1 MTPAPAFRL
10 RVRDDATGYG
20 NYYATHRGELMGWFD
35 TRQEAEDV
43 RRAMPNGACF
53 EVVEVGE

>member
-1 MTPAPAFRL
+1 MTTFRL

-20 NYYATHRGELMGWFD
+20 NYYATRRGQLMGWFD

-43 RRAMPNGACF
+43 KRAMPNGDCF
-53 EVVEVGE
+53 DVVEVET